1 MAVQNSTVERP
12 TLHAPALTPADVA
25 AHEAGS
31 YVRRAAV
38 SYTDLA
44 RAQHDQHCARC
55 RTLTEDTDART
66 AAYGE
71 SIRRRDRQQLGLPR
85 AIAGS
90 VR

>member
-12 TLHAPALTPADVA
+12 APSDLSPADVA

-31 YVRRAAV
+31 YVRRGAV
-38 SYTDLA
+38 SYTDAA
-44 RAQHDQHCARC
+44 RAVHDQDCTGC
-55 RTLTEDTDART
+55 RTLTEDSNARA

-71 SIRRRDRQQLGLPR
+71 SIRRRDRQQLGLKR
-85 AIAGS
+85 VTTKS